1 MGIFDF
7 FKKKKE
13 PVSKIPTEI
22 LNRWFDKMVDQLTS
36 SEYKTM
42 FTSNVLIKKGEKLVL
57 DIPSVQYCEERTV
70 KFKGSTQGFSVRL
83 MKGVFL

>member
-42 FTSNVLIKKGEKLVL
+42 FTS
-57 DIPSVQYCEERTV
+57 
-70 KFKGSTQGFSVRL
+70 
-83 MKGVFL
+83 